1 MTTDINKQI
10 PQGYKLTEVGIIPE
24 DWDVKTLGEVAEIV
38 GGGTPSTSIL
48 NYWNGEIDWYT
59 PTEIGLHKY
68 TFSST
73 RKITKDGFVNCSA
86 KMLPKGA
93 ILLTSRAAIGDA
105 SILMREGCTNQ
116 GFQSLIAKKNYDHE
130 YLYYVVLTLKKAL
143 LQNAS
148 GSTFLEINPSKIKQ
162 IPIAIPIILEQQRIA
177 QILSDADML
186 LQHLDALIAKKQAIK
201 QGTMQE
207 LLRPKEGWEVKT
219 LGEVAEVITKGTTP
233 TSIGK
238 EFQHRGVSFIKIE
251 SLEKSGKV
259 IPNKVAFIDKETH
272 LLLKRSQLRAK
283 DIVFSIAG
291 ALGRV
296 AIIQDDILPANTN
309 QALAIIRLGSDSI
322 LNYEYLFYVLV
333 SEKIQRSIFGIS
345 VQGAQPNL
353 SLLNIYQFEIFYPPL
368 SEQNHI
374 AQILSDMDKE
384 LEQLEAK
391 RAKYAAIKTGLMQ
404 SLLTGAVRV

>member
-1 MTTDINKQI
+1 MTANLNNII
-10 PQGYKLTEVGIIPE
+10 PQGYKRTDIGIIPE
-24 DWDVKTLGEVAEIV
+24 TWELKTLESVAEVV
-38 GGGTPSTSIL
+38 GGGTPSTTVV
-48 NYWNGEIDWYT
+48 NYWNGEINWFT

-68 TFSST
+68 TFGSV
-73 RKITKDGFVNCSA
+73 RRITKEGLENCSA
-86 KMLPKGA
+86 RILPKGA
-93 ILLTSRAAIGDA
+93 ILLTTRAAIGDA
-105 SILMREGCTNQ
+105 SLLMCEGCTNQ
-116 GFQSLIAKKNYDHE
+116 GFQSLITKKDCYNE
-130 YLYYVVLTLKKAL
+130 YLYYVVLTLKSIL

-148 GSTFLEINPSKIKQ
+148 GSTFLEISPKKIKNIQ
-162 IPIAIPIILEQQRIA
+162 IPLPPLPEQQRIA
-177 QILSDADML
+177 QILSDTDAL
-186 LQHLDALIAKKQAIK
+186 IQQLDALIAKKQAIK